1 MTKHI
6 YVANHT
12 PQDVYVTAVKSLKWK
27 NLDKKEVEVKIQQ
40 AIDISKGDV
49 YKLLEFVRLIPK
61 ARVLFPG
68 HLGDKKINQTVTAF
82 KQVSVKISPNTYQD
96 ALATGFSD
104 SLSISGIAG
113 QLGAETITLFVMTDD
128 GKNIVDFIT
137 NIDHSWIVTPSK
149 VVRAKYGTI
158 NGEDPASG
166 QHNWAESPSM
176 D

>member
-12 PQDVYVTAVKSLKWK
+12 PQDVYVTAVKSPEWI
-27 NLDKKEVEVKIQQ
+27 NVDTTVETIIQQ
-40 AIDISKGDV
+40 AIDIAKGDV
-49 YKLLEFVRLIPK
+49 GKILESVRHITQVEAVAAGSQGEK
-61 ARVLFPG
+61 A
-68 HLGDKKINQTVTAF
+68 INDIVTAF
-82 KQVSVKISPNTYQD
+82 KQGSIKISPNTHQD

-113 QLGAETITLFVMTDD
+113 GLGADTITLFVMTDD
-128 GKNIVDFIT
+128 GKNVVDFIT

-166 QHNWAESPSM
+166 QHNWS
-176 D
+176 